1 MTLFSSPGLK
11 KTGSFCLFP
20 SWTSHLEPSCHTVR
34 KVRASL
40 TAQPVK
46 NLSAMQETQVWSLGQ
61 EDPLEKEM
69 TTHAS
74 ILVWKIPWT
83 EEPGGLLSKGLQ
95 RVRRDW
101 ATKHTSMRK
110 MQQPVREST
119 GKEQSPYAPTWW
131 PAPVPI
137 KWDYFWPSNHLSS
150 LANTSWSSITIR
162 STHRN
167 VRNHKCFKIPNL
179 GVVCYLAIA
188 VFFPKFYYENI

>member
-34 KVRASL
+34 KVRAFL
-40 TAQPVK
+40 MAQPVK
-46 NLSAMQETQVWSLGQ
+46 NLSAMQETQVLSLGQ

-69 TTHAS
+69 TTHSS

-83 EEPGGLLSKGLQ
+83 EEPGGLQSKGLQ
-95 RVRRDW
+95 RVRYDW
-101 ATKHTSMRK
+101 ATKHPRLRRK
-110 MQQPVREST
+110 AAHWRVHGER
-119 GKEQSPYAPTWW
+119 QSPQAPTWQ
-131 PAPVPI
+131 PAPVPT

-150 LANTSWSSITIR
+150 LANTSRSSITIG

-179 GVVCYLAIA
+179 WAVYYLVIA

>member
-1 MTLFSSPGLK
+1 MLVNSGWLYIFAIPPIGWTLFPLPLNLDAAKNDTIFQSRPK
-11 KTGSFCLFP
+11 ETGSFCLFP

-40 TAQPVK
+40 MAQPAK

-61 EDPLEKEM
+61 EDPLKKEM

-101 ATKHTSMRK
+101 ETKHTSMRK
-110 MQQPVREST
+110 MKQPVREST
-119 GKEQSPYAPTWW
+119 TKPISSHL
-131 PAPVPI
+131 VP
-137 KWDYFWPSNHLSS
+137 S
-150 LANTSWSSITIR
+150 TST
-162 STHRN
+162 N
-167 VRNHKCFKIPNL
+167 
-179 GVVCYLAIA
+179 
-188 VFFPKFYYENI
+188 